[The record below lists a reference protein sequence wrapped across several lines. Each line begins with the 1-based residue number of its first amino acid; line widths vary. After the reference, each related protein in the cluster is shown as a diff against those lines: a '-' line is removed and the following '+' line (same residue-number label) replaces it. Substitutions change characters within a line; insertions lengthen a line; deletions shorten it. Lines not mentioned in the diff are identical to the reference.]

1 MSARSAVPH
10 APRQRGRP
18 TERRAVLRRPLIAL
32 LVLASLFT
40 RDARSQDSA
49 TVTPALSRSVELW
62 GGLGRNSKQ
71 LGILGETPAM
81 SFGQLAI
88 RMTRRVGSREV
99 GAAHWEYG
107 MELVPYARM
116 SKPLIS
122 LRGTGFPCPARQI
135 CTRTPDTGEY
145 GSVFLAGA
153 ATGFGGSP
161 VVVTR
166 RFATRSR
173 FAPFTSV
180 TGGALWF
187 SERVPTTQAARFN
200 FSASYELGARI
211 GTTDSPGITVA
222 YRFHHVSNA
231 GTGGENPGV
240 ASHLITVGIHS
251 WRDVYRAP
259 PSP

>member
-1 MSARSAVPH
+1 VSLV
-10 APRQRGRP
+10 GN
-18 TERRAVLRRPLIAL
+18 RPLFHRVRRFRRGWMLLAL
-32 LVLASLFT
+32 LCLGGLSA
-40 RDARSQDSA
+40 DALRAQGSA
-49 TVTPALSRSVELW
+49 DTSMALSRSVEFW
-62 GGLGRNSKQ
+62 GGLARNSPQ
-71 LGILGETPAM
+71 IGILGETPSM
-81 SFGQLAI
+81 SFGQFAV
-88 RMTRRVGSREV
+88 RVMRRVGDARV

-107 MELVPYARM
+107 YELVPFAKM

-122 LRGTGFPCPARQI
+122 LRGTGFPCPPRQV
-135 CTRTPDTGEY
+135 CTRTPNAEEY

-153 ATGFGGSP
+153 PTGFGGSP
-161 VVVTR
+161 IVIAR

-187 SERVPTTQAARFN
+187 TERVPTTQSARFN
-200 FSASYELGARI
+200 FTASYELGVRI
-211 GTTDSPGITVA
+211 GTADSPGVTVA

-251 WRDVYRAP
+251 WRDGYRVP

>member
-1 MSARSAVPH
+1 MPH
-10 APRQRGRP
+10 AI
-18 TERRAVLRRPLIAL
+18 RRSVLHRVRHTNLCWPLLAILCLGGLSADAL
-32 LVLASLFT
+32 RAQSST
-40 RDARSQDSA
+40 D
-49 TVTPALSRSVELW
+49 TPALSRSVEFW
-62 GGLGRNSKQ
+62 GGLARNSPQ
-71 LGILGETPAM
+71 IGILGETPAM
-81 SFGQLAI
+81 SYAQFAV
-88 RMTRRVGSREV
+88 RMMRRVGDTGV
-99 GAAHWEYG
+99 GEAHWEYG
-107 MELVPYARM
+107 FELVPYAKM

-122 LRGTGFPCPARQI
+122 LRGTGFPCPPRQV

-153 ATGFGGSP
+153 PTGFGGAP
-161 VVVTR
+161 IVITR

-187 SERVPTTQAARFN
+187 TERVPTTQSTRFN
-200 FSASYELGARI
+200 FTASYELGVRL

-231 GTGGENPGV
+231 GTGAENPGV

-251 WRDVYRAP
+251 WRDVYRGP

>member
-1 MSARSAVPH
+1 MSEWFV
-10 APRQRGRP
+10 
-18 TERRAVLRRPLIAL
+18 VLRRLCMAL
-32 LVLASLFT
+32 FVLGSLLAH
-40 RDARSQDSA
+40 DLRSQTGSGA
-49 TVTPALSRSVELW
+49 TPSLSRSVEFW
-62 GGLGRNSKQ
+62 GGLGRNSQQ
-71 LGILGETPAM
+71 LGILGETPSM
-81 SFGQLAI
+81 SFAQVAI
-88 RMTRRVGSREV
+88 RMTRRVGSTQL

-107 MELVPYARM
+107 VELVPFARM

-122 LRGTGFPCPARQI
+122 LRGTGFPCPPRQI

-153 ATGFGGSP
+153 PTGFGGSP
-161 VVVTR
+161 IIITR

-187 SERVPTTQAARFN
+187 SERVPTTQAAYFN

-211 GTTDSPGITVA
+211 GAPDSPGITVA

-231 GTGGENPGV
+231 GTAGENPGV

-251 WRDVYRAP
+251 WRDAYRAP